1 LGPLRQEAAL
11 NRKGLKPLLDK
22 GAKLT
27 NELTRPESAIATSE
41 RPEEIGH
48 KQILRFYPSTGLSAA
63 AGEFGPH
70 ACCSPAISYVFR
82 DVAKYDR

>member
-1 LGPLRQEAAL
+1 LGPHRQEAAL
-11 NRKGLKPLLDK
+11 NRKGLKPLLEK

-48 KQILRFYPSTGLSAA
+48 KQILRFYPSTGPSAPA
-63 AGEFGPH
+63 DEFGRHVSAFP
-70 ACCSPAISYVFR
+70 
-82 DVAKYDR
+82 